1 MDLSWYVLQRSGP
14 PSPKVGRV
22 PMLCGA
28 VHHQSHQGTNE
39 NGEFTSKKLDFT
51 CQNWKIGDL
60 RIYHTEK
67 LEYHD
72 IVISS
77 MDGFCMVLVGTPI
90 FGNAHLTVVPF
101 SRFLSFQ
108 CRFLKKSIRIVFLHL
123 LSCILTWPM
132 AVWRIPMFNNRADV
146 HMEFVNGHVEFPID
160 I

>member
-1 MDLSWYVLQRSGP
+1 MICPSKIRAPLSQGWPCTYAMWCCP
-14 PSPKVGRV
+14 PSVSPRYQRKWWIYLEKVGLHL
-22 PMLCGA
+22 PEL
-28 VHHQSHQGTNE
+28 E
-39 NGEFTSKKLDFT
+39 
-51 CQNWKIGDL
+51 IGDL

-101 SRFLSFQ
+101 FRFLSFQ